1 MGVSQL
7 LGAHPDC
14 PSPTSMPMAIN
25 QSIKSINICL
35 MKGEWIV
42 QLYSA
47 NINLQHARD
56 LCMLSAS
63 YDPTVYPNPRFMKW
77 QEQPPWHVF
86 CTPLQPDGAS
96 PVLLTGHELSVFCNE
111 QSEWGIFRMLCRM
124 PQSWSQRLRLD
135 CWLRLFCGLIT
146 FFAHYSLQ

>member
-1 MGVSQL
+1 VIITDESMGVSQL

-47 NINLQHARD
+47 NINLQHGI
-56 LCMLSAS
+56 
-63 YDPTVYPNPRFMKW
+63 
-77 QEQPPWHVF
+77 
-86 CTPLQPDGAS
+86 LQVA
-96 PVLLTGHELSVFCNE
+96 
-111 QSEWGIFRMLCRM
+111 
-124 PQSWSQRLRLD
+124 
-135 CWLRLFCGLIT
+135 
-146 FFAHYSLQ
+146 